1 MSRYMRNFLFAFFLL
16 WVVIAFLSM
25 LAVKRAQAHDHEHPE
40 LDAWYKSLMMPDNP
54 TVPCC
59 GEADAYWCD
68 DYYARDGKAY
78 CKITDDRDDAPLKR
92 PHVDIGTEFEIPPEK
107 LKWEQSGKPTGNP
120 TGSAIIFLSSTGH
133 VYCYVQSTGI

>member
-1 MSRYMRNFLFAFFLL
+1 MSTYLRAVIFWIAVVSLVAF
-16 WVVIAFLSM
+16 VMVG
-25 LAVKRAQAHDHEHPE
+25 RGHAHDHEHPE

-78 CKITDDRDDAPLKR
+78 CKITDDREVPRR

-107 LKWEQSGKPTGNP
+107 LKWEQNGKPTGNP
-120 TGSAIIFLSSTGH
+120 SGHSVIFLSSTGH
-133 VYCYVQSTGI
+133 VYCFAQGTLS